1 MADSGTGANPLKRLS
16 RHLLGLVRGK
26 LWVRILLGMGLGLIV
41 GLVIGPGVG
50 LVPSDIAE
58 VVASWLA
65 LPGQL
70 FLAAI
75 QMIVIPLVF
84 ASIIVGIAGNEDLE
98 QLKRV
103 GPRIVL
109 YFLATTTI
117 AIGLGIGVASLVRPG
132 RMIDGSQLVEQQAAE
147 VDIETADQPGDVDLA
162 DIPTRIVKVLPENP
176 LSAMSSGEMLQV
188 VLFSIIF
195 GIALAA
201 LPARQSKF
209 LMKPLATLQD
219 VCMRVVK
226 WAMLLAP
233 LAVFGLLARVTAQ
246 LGFDVLA
253 GLGVYVLTVL
263 GGLLLLVGV
272 YLLILM
278 LVSRFPPGRFLRSVR
293 EVQLL
298 AFSTASSAAVMP
310 LSMETAEEKLGV
322 PASVARFV
330 VPLGATINMDG
341 TALYQGVATVFL
353 AQVFDVTISPLQLV
367 LVVVTVVGASIG
379 TPATPGVGII
389 ILATVLSGAGIPPE
403 GVALIVGVD
412 RILDMSRTA
421 VNVTGDLTAC
431 TVMSRWSGAGT
442 KTEERAR
449 QALERAV
456 SSGSAEEDE

>member
-1 MADSGTGANPLKRLS
+1 VADTDTRGNPLKQLS
-16 RHLLGLVRGK
+16 RHLWVLVRGR
-26 LWVRILLGMGLGLIV
+26 LWIRILLGMGLGLVV
-41 GLVIGPGVG
+41 GLVIGPGFG
-50 LVPSDIAE
+50 LVPADVAE
-58 VVASWLA
+58 VVGSWLA

-70 FLAAI
+70 FLAVI

-109 YFLATTTI
+109 YFLVTTTI

-132 RMIDGSQLVEQQAAE
+132 RMIDGSQIAEQQAAK
-147 VDIETADQPGDVDLA
+147 VDIEAAKNPGDLDLA
-162 DIPTRIVKVLPENP
+162 DIPKRIVKVLPENP
-176 LSAMSSGEMLQV
+176 LSAMTSGEMLQV

-201 LPARQSKF
+201 LPKRQSQF

-233 LAVFGLLARVTAQ
+233 YAVFGLLARVTAQ

-263 GGLLLLVGV
+263 AGLLLLVGV
-272 YLLILM
+272 YLLILV
-278 LVSRFPPGRFLRSVR
+278 LVSRFPPGRFLRSAR

-322 PASVARFV
+322 PASVARFI

-353 AQVFDVTISPLQLV
+353 AQVFDVSISPLQLL
-367 LVVVTVVGASIG
+367 LVVATVVGASIG
-379 TPATPGVGII
+379 TPATPGVGIV
-389 ILATVLSGAGIPPE
+389 ILATVLSGAGIPPA

-431 TVMSRWSGAGT
+431 TVMSRWSGTGT

-456 SSGSAEEDE
+456 SGGSNES